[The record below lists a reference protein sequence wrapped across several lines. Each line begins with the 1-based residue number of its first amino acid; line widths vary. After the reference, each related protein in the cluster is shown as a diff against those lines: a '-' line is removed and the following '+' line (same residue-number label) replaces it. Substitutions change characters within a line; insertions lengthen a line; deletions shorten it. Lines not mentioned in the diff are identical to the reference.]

1 MLKRILLSLLV
12 IPVLG
17 GLMYFYFN
25 AKTKNTARFE
35 VLDAIPN
42 NFSWVVQI
50 NDLDKILKKFSS
62 NEPLLDWLTMN
73 PDNIDSH
80 NLIAQIKMYVQT
92 NNDFFDK
99 IAGQKAAIALF
110 KEEGNSHFVIYAESR
125 LSKSDFFDLID
136 GKYNE
141 EESSSIKI
149 YSAVVAQTKL
159 YFAYRNGIVIIT
171 KSTALLEKSLSN
183 FESNEKWKNQKSF
196 KDIWLALNSNADAY
210 LIANSKTISASIPT
224 YFTINPFES
233 VGELSSNFIV
243 NALTINKEFISG
255 IGVANTS
262 EDLFFSGLKNQS
274 PIELKSILSLPIG
287 ISKLQLFAFSK
298 PQEFIKNTFLDSSF
312 FYKNTALTKSFSDWF
327 LLENINEIAKVEY
340 RNSDFYVLQ
349 KSNDDWSWKPDSSL
363 STKDSNVF
371 KIKFNS
377 DMFKESSIKYS
388 FDSIHYFSVFKNQLV
403 LAENKSSLLVYLK
416 SLYNQEVL
424 GNKEFSDVLENINSI
439 KANYLILEKNKF
451 VLDNY
456 IRNSNQNWTNKKHFS
471 AFSLSMN
478 EKVFE
483 YSFINSNNVNP
494 KVFPDLIF
502 SETSENFPINNC
514 IYYKDSEKEI
524 IVTKGSNNLIEA
536 FDFNGK
542 LIWQYKI
549 SGEILGKINIIK
561 FKEDKN
567 ILVFNT
573 AEKLYFIN
581 SKGQSIKGFPMKFE
595 SKATAEISVMSN
607 TLKDEY
613 RITVPCQNN
622 KIYNYDGT
630 GKVLVDWNYPI
641 FENGIENKVIAFK
654 ENGERFYAT
663 IDSKNNFIL
672 QSRKGKRVN
681 TNDTIFRYSS
691 SIKKIELAENVKP
704 VYFELDSTG
713 LLKSFCGSRE
723 NNYALETGLNGVGE
737 FLPILQKNQTHFAVK
752 VGSVSY
758 LLNNKGKIVSKNV
771 GSQSLMENFSKTEN
785 YLVWNDG
792 KNSLLI
798 SGNKVLKSFDLT
810 SPEKHFIVEKVDKQL
825 LMFYSLDKKLVGRI
839 LN

>member
-25 AKTKNTARFE
+25 AKSKNTQRFE

-42 NFSWVVQI
+42 SFTWILQI
-50 NDLDKILKKFSS
+50 NDVNKTLKNFSGG
-62 NEPLLDWLTMN
+62 ETIIDWLAKN
-73 PDNIDSH
+73 PDNLESH
-80 NLIAQIKMYVQT
+80 NLIAQIKRYVQT
-92 NNDFFDK
+92 NNDFFNK
-99 IAGQKAAIALF
+99 IAGQKAAIAFF
-110 KEEGNSHFVIYAESR
+110 KEEGNSNFVIYAESK
-125 LSKSDFFDLID
+125 LSKSDFFEWID
-136 GKYNE
+136 GKYNQ
-141 EESSSIKI
+141 EESSSLKI
-149 YSAVVAQTKL
+149 YSATVAQTKL
-159 YFAYRNGIVIIT
+159 FFSYKNGIVILT
-171 KSTALLEKSLSN
+171 KSIALLEKSLAN

-196 KDIWLALNSNADAY
+196 KEIWLALNSNADAY
-210 LIANSKTISASIPT
+210 LIANSKTISANIPN
-224 YFTINPFES
+224 YIAINPFES

-243 NALTINKEFISG
+243 NALTINKDFFSG
-255 IGVANTS
+255 IGVANIS
-262 EDLFFSGLKNQS
+262 DNLFFSALKNQS
-274 PIELKSILSLPIG
+274 PIELKSILNLPIG
-287 ISKLQLFAFSK
+287 IAKFQLFAFSK

-312 FYKNTALTKSFSDWF
+312 FYKNSALTKSFNDWF
-327 LLENINEIAKVEY
+327 LAENINEIAKVEY
-340 RNSDFYVLQ
+340 RNSNFYVLQ
-349 KSNDDWSWKPDSSL
+349 KSNDDWSWKPDSSY

-377 DMFKESSIKYS
+377 VMFKENSIKYS
-388 FDSIHYFSVFKNQLV
+388 FDSIHYFSVFKNQIV

-416 SLYNQEVL
+416 SLYNEEVL

-451 VLDNY
+451 VLDDHL
-456 IRNSNQNWTNKKHFS
+456 RTANQSWTNKKYFS

-514 IYYKDSEKEI
+514 IYYKDSEKEF

-613 RITVPCQNN
+613 RITVPCENN

-630 GKVLVDWNYPI
+630 GKVLFDWNYPI
-641 FENGIENKVIAFK
+641 FENSIENKVIAFK

-663 IDSKNNFIL
+663 TDVKNNFIL
-672 QSRKGKRVN
+672 QSRKGKRVSSS
-681 TNDTIFRYSS
+681 DTIFRYGS
-691 SIKKIELAENVKP
+691 SIKKIELGENSKP
-704 VYFELDSTG
+704 IYFELDSTG
-713 LLKSFCGSRE
+713 LLKSFCGNKE
-723 NNYALETGLNGVGE
+723 NNYAIETGLNGVGE

-771 GSQSLMENFSKTEN
+771 GSKSLKENYSKTEN

-792 KNSLLI
+792 KNNLLI
-798 SGNKVLKSFDLT
+798 SGNKVVKSFDLT
-810 SPEKHFIVEKVDKQL
+810 SPQKHFIVEKVDKQL